1 MVQNTNCVVRG
12 QQHIVVVVVDLAV
25 GEVVF
30 CGILVVLR
38 DLGLYFG

>member
-12 QQHIVVVVVDLAV
+12 QQHIVVVDVAV

-30 CGILVVLR
+30 CGMLVVLR